1 VSSAGSDGSGSE
13 ARARL
18 RAAWD
23 ALLADLAHAR
33 DAIDDPALH
42 PPPGSDRNL
51 AEGYRYLLGFVHGA
65 FERAFGEEPE
75 FPYLRRA
82 IPPIHKSTIDN
93 ADNLYLSARI
103 DGEARYFLRGR
114 ARDHRHWRGEPPAA
128 TGRKAPQYAIFTA
141 ISTYSGDSGGL
152 AELNPGTTANTGWL
166 DSPKL
171 EVGPDGRFEILLA
184 PERPAGHAG
193 NFIATRARVP
203 WTKPDGTPT
212 VVEHTARYLI
222 GRELFGDWD
231 REDALELEIVREG
244 SEGRHPRP
252 LDPASATAK
261 MEQMGRIVNG
271 QMRFW
276 NQYYAILLETYGDTN
291 GDGKAAE
298 RPRSE
303 PEASGARAPAKARFM
318 PRNDLN
324 APLLPTAAL
333 GAAQATNVYS
343 GGVYEL
349 GPDEALVIEERIP
362 VPPLYIGFNLSNLWG
377 ESFDYANHT
386 SSLNGFQAEVD
397 PDGVLRFVV
406 AHRDPG
412 VPNWL
417 DTTGHPEGFMGLR
430 WVYPERPD
438 RLPTLKVAKTPF
450 EKIRQHLPAGV
461 RSVSPEERREQI
473 RIRQR
478 HVQRRY
484 RQY

>member
-1 VSSAGSDGSGSE
+1 VDGVDPPR
-13 ARARL
+13 AATRPPATDAAARL

-23 ALLADLAHAR
+23 ALLAELSRAR
-33 DAIDDPALH
+33 DAIDDPQLH

-51 AEGYRYLLGFVHGA
+51 AEGYRYLLGFVYGA
-65 FERAFGEEPE
+65 FERAFGEDPD
-75 FPYLRRA
+75 FPYFRRA
-82 IPPIHKSTIDN
+82 IPPHHKSTIDN

-103 DGEARYFLRGR
+103 DGEARTWVRGR
-114 ARDHRHWRGEPPAA
+114 AQDHRHWRGAPPAA
-128 TGRKAPQYAIFTA
+128 TGRKAPLYAIFTA

-152 AELNPGTTANTGWL
+152 GELNPGTTANTGWL

-184 PERPAGHAG
+184 PGRPAGYRG
-193 NFIATRARVP
+193 NFIATKTRVP
-203 WTKPDGTPT
+203 WTRPDGAT
-212 VVEHTARYLI
+212 VEVEHTARYLI

-231 REDALELEIVREG
+231 REDGLELEIVREG
-244 SEGRHPRP
+244 SEGRPPRP
-252 LDPASATAK
+252 LDPQAAAAK

-271 QMRFW
+271 QLRFW
-276 NQYYAILLETYGDTN
+276 NQYYAILLETYGDMN
-291 GDGKAAE
+291 GDGK
-298 RPRSE
+298 
-303 PEASGARAPAKARFM
+303 RFM

-349 GPDEALVIEERIP
+349 GPDEVLVIEERIP
-362 VPPLYIGFNLSNLWG
+362 IPPLYVGFNLSNLWG

-386 SSLNGFQAEVD
+386 SSLNGVQAEPD

-430 WVYPERPD
+430 WVYSDRPAE
-438 RLPTLKVAKTPF
+438 LPTVKVVKAPF